1 MFIKNTKNI
10 IMILLIIN
18 IRIIIHELQGSNTYE
33 DIEIIKKKI
42 LKIMGS

>member
-10 IMILLIIN
+10 IMILLI

-33 DIEIIKKKI
+33 DIEIIKKENT
-42 LKIMGS
+42 